1 MLLSASKICKSFDD
15 LTVLDSVSLEIEPG
29 GVMSLC
35 GPSGCGKTTLIR
47 VISGLCGFDSGTMS
61 IDGKSITPGG
71 VYPPSLHGRVGVV
84 FQEHNLMPHMTA
96 LQNVMLGL
104 RYGLKLPRKAARERA
119 MSELDGMSLANK
131 ASQYPASL
139 SGGERQ
145 RVAIAR
151 ALATDPL
158 ALLLDE
164 PTSGLDA
171 SLVGEVLGAIER
183 LCTNGITMLLVTHNL
198 RLARRAGDQF
208 AVMRNGRVEIS
219 DDPSVLDDLDR
230 EWN

>member
-1 MLLSASKICKSFDD
+1 MLLSVSEIYKSFDS
-15 LTVLDSVSLEIEPG
+15 LKVLDSVSLEIEPG

-47 VISGLCGFDSGTMS
+47 VIAGLCGFDSGLLS
-61 IDGKSITPGG
+61 INDQSIMPGG
-71 VYPPSLHGRVGVV
+71 IYPQNLHGRVGVV

-104 RYGLKLPRKAARERA
+104 RHGLKLPRKEARDRA
-119 MSELDGMSLANK
+119 MAELEGMSLSDKSA
-131 ASQYPASL
+131 QYPASL

-158 ALLLDE
+158 VLLLDE
-164 PTSGLDA
+164 PTSGLDS
-171 SLVGEVLGAIER
+171 SLIGEVLGAIER
-183 LCTNGITMLLVTHNL
+183 VRDGGMTMLLVTHNL
-198 RLARRAGDQF
+198 RFARHAGGQF
-208 AVMRNGRVEIS
+208 AVMHDGRIEVS
-219 DDPSVLDDLDR
+219 NDPSVLDELDR
-230 EWN
+230 EWT

>member
-1 MLLSASKICKSFDD
+1 MLLNVSDICKSFDD
-15 LTVLDSVSLEIEPG
+15 FNVLDSVSLEIEPG

-47 VISGLCGFDSGTMS
+47 VIAGLCSFDSGHMVIDDQS
-61 IDGKSITPGG
+61 IRPDGM
-71 VYPPSLHGRVGVV
+71 YPQKLHGRVGVV

-104 RYGLKLPRKAARERA
+104 RHGLKLPRKEAHDRA
-119 MSELDGMSLANK
+119 MAELANMSLSDK

-139 SGGERQ
+139 SGGQRQ

-158 ALLLDE
+158 VLLLDE
-164 PTSGLDA
+164 PTSGLDS
-171 SLVGEVLGAIER
+171 SLIGEVLGAIER
-183 LCTNGITMLLVTHNL
+183 LCKDGMTMLLVTHNL
-198 RLARRAGDQF
+198 RFARHAGTQF
-208 AVMRNGRVEIS
+208 ALMHNGRVEIS
-219 DDPSVLDDLDR
+219 GDPGLLDDLDQ
-230 EWN
+230 EWT

>member
-1 MLLSASKICKSFDD
+1 MLLSISNICKSFDGRK
-15 LTVLDSVSLEIEPG
+15 VLDSVSLEIECG
-29 GVMSLC
+29 AVMSLC

-47 VISGLCGFDSGTMS
+47 VIAGLCGFDSGRLAINDQS
-61 IDGKSITPGG
+61 IVPGG
-71 VYPPSLHGRVGVV
+71 IYPQNLHGRVGVV

-104 RYGLKLPRKAARERA
+104 RYGLKLPRKEARERA
-119 MSELDGMSLANK
+119 MAELAGMSLSDK

-158 ALLLDE
+158 VLLLDE
-164 PTSGLDA
+164 PTSGLDS
-171 SLVGEVLGAIER
+171 SLIGEVLGAIER
-183 LCTNGITMLLVTHNL
+183 LCKDGMTMLLVTHNL
-198 RLARRAGDQF
+198 KFAKHAGGKF
-208 AVMRNGRVEIS
+208 AVMHNGRVEVS
-219 DDPSVLDDLDR
+219 NDPDALDALDR
-230 EWN
+230 EWT